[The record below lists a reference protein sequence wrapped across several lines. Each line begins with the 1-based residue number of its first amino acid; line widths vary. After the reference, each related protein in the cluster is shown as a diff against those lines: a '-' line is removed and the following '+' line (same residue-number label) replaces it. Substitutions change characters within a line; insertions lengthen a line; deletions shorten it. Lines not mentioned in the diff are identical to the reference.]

1 MSIITLTTDF
11 GVSDHYVAQM
21 KGVILGIN
29 PQATIVDVS
38 HSIQPQNILQGA
50 GVIGEAHRSFPKG
63 VIHVVVVDPGVG
75 TSRSPI
81 LLSTPSAHFLAPD
94 NGVLSH
100 ILSEGYGEPPRLS
113 EEGVSALPPGFQ
125 GFQLNVP
132 RYWREP
138 VSLTFHGR
146 DVFAPVAAHLSLGV
160 PPASLG
166 IEITSL
172 IYLPPPLPFEEGGF
186 LVGVVTSIDH
196 FGNLVTNVRAKLVAM
211 HERIEVEVQGRSIY
225 GLSQSYQDADHL
237 LAIIGSGGYLEIAVR
252 NGSAAE
258 ALSARVGLRVRISPH
273 PSKQAHS

>member
-11 GVSDHYVAQM
+11 GTSDHYVAQM
-21 KGVILGIN
+21 KGVVLGIN

-38 HSIQPQNILQGA
+38 HSMQPQNILQGA

-63 VIHVVVVDPGVG
+63 AIHVVVVDPGVG
-75 TSRSPI
+75 TSRRPI
-81 LLSTPSAHFLAPD
+81 LLSTPTAHFLAPD

-100 ILSEGYGEPPRLS
+100 ILSEGYDEPPQLS
-113 EEGVSALPPGFQ
+113 AEGVAALPSGFR
-125 GFQLNVP
+125 GFHLNNR

-146 DVFAPVAAHLSLGV
+146 DVFAPVAAHLSLRV

-166 IEITSL
+166 IELTSL

-196 FGNLVTNVRAKLVAM
+196 FGNLVTNLPAKLVTM
-211 HERIEVEVQGRSIY
+211 HEQIEVELRGHTIC
-225 GLSQSYQDADHL
+225 GLSRSYQDADHL
-237 LAIIGSGGYLEIAVR
+237 LAIIGSGGYLEIANR

-258 ALSARVGLRVRISPH
+258 TLSAQVGLRVRINTLP
-273 PSKQAHS
+273 PKQAHS